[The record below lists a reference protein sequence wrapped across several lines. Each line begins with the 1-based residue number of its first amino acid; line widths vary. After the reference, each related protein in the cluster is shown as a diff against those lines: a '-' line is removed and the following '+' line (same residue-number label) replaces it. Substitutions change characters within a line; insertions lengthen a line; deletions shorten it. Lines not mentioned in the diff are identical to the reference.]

1 LFFHG
6 GTVSTATEKCD
17 FYVVGAVY
25 DRACSAKAYTYKV
38 SPQNDDFNLDL
49 TFTAGQKDRTRP
61 IATVVAAGLIVFII
75 LTMTTGVAS
84 ALLPMSDQYLLVMIP
99 TAPDG
104 AEPLGLKSLTYQTTD
119 DKTITVNGS
128 VANRTAEPMSNVL
141 AVVEI
146 QDTTGRFPQ
155 TVEVPLEPPDLAPQ
169 AAGSFTAMATLQEK
183 VGAYIVK
190 FRFADGPSIPHKD
203 ERTPD
208 LAITP
213 QLQTK

>member
-1 LFFHG
+1 MVVLYQRR
-6 GTVSTATEKCD
+6 VRKAT
-17 FYVVGAVY
+17 F
-25 DRACSAKAYTYKV
+25 KAYTYKV
-38 SPQNDDFNLDL
+38 RPQNDDFKLDL
-49 TFTAGQKDRTRP
+49 TFTGGQKNRGIP
-61 IATVVAAGLIVFII
+61 VATGVAVTLIVFII
-75 LTMTTGVAS
+75 LTMTTGIAS
-84 ALLPMSDQYLLVMIP
+84 AILPMSDDYLLVMIP

-104 AEPLGLKSLTYQTTD
+104 AEPLGLRSLTYEITD

-128 VANRTAEPMSNVL
+128 VANRTDQAMSNVL

-155 TVEVPLEPPDLAPQ
+155 TVEVPVQPPDLAPQ
-169 AAGSFTAMATLQEK
+169 GAGTFMTMATLQEK

-190 FRFADGPSIPHKD
+190 FRFADGPFLPHKD

-208 LAITP
+208 LSITP